1 MSKDDHQISLPFAGG
16 SAPAEPTADRPP
28 SRPTK
33 PARPTKKRPA
43 APTADQLADARPQP
57 PPAAIRA
64 PRAASEPP
72 AREVLTVARLDRL
85 IKRLLEDATA
95 DVLVQG
101 EVSGLRRA
109 GSGHCYFNLKDER
122 EDAIIDCVMY
132 RSAPARA
139 RKRLA
144 DGEKVVL
151 AGRATLYPPRG
162 RMQFVAED
170 VLQTAR
176 GALLEALERLKK
188 KLAAEGL
195 FDERR
200 KKPLPRDPRVV
211 AVLTSRDGAAVH
223 DVVRVAHRRGGA
235 RLLLVPTPVQ
245 GAGAGPRIARAIAL
259 TDRLG
264 VDAII
269 VTRGGGSA
277 EDLAAY
283 NDEAVVRA
291 IAAAETPIVSAVG
304 HEIDI
309 SLSDLAADARAATPS
324 QAAELLIPDEA
335 ARRHRLGQL
344 HRRLDRAI
352 RHSVHVRR
360 SELRELRSE
369 LGEPRTVLRETS
381 QRFDDLVL
389 RAERA
394 LRRELGT
401 RTTALRR
408 QRQALDAQHP
418 RNVLA
423 TALKRVDR
431 QADLL
436 AAMRQQLDERRRAL
450 DGLVPR
456 LATAMRRRLDTEA
469 HALAQ
474 AEPALSRSIQRRLDA
489 DAHRLS
495 AAAGRLDALSPLR
508 VLGRGYAIALDAE
521 GRAIKRAK
529 DLSEGDRVE
538 LRLHEGRATAE
549 VTAID
554 DEPR

>member
-1 MSKDDHQISLPFAGG
+1 MSKEDHQIALPFAGDA
-16 SAPAEPTADRPP
+16 APEPSPGKRAKPRPAKKKP
-28 SRPTK
+28 RAAKPK
-33 PARPTKKRPA
+33 PPPARPA
-43 APTADQLADARPQP
+43 SE
-57 PPAAIRA
+57 PPAPE
-64 PRAASEPP
+64 PRPPASEPP
-72 AREVLTVARLDRL
+72 AREVLSVARLDRL

-122 EDAIIDCVMY
+122 EDAVIDCVMY

-200 KKPLPRDPRVV
+200 KKPLPRDPRVI

-245 GAGAGPRIARAIAL
+245 GAGAGPRIARAIAM

-264 VDAII
+264 VDAMI

-291 IAAAETPIVSAVG
+291 IAAAQTPVVSAVG

-335 ARRHRLGQL
+335 ARHQRLGHL
-344 HRRLDRAI
+344 MRRLDRA
-352 RHSVHVRR
+352 VHHALHARR
-360 SELRELRSE
+360 AELRELRSE
-369 LGEPRTVLRETS
+369 LGEPRTRLRESS
-381 QRFDDLVL
+381 QHFDDLVS
-389 RAERA
+389 RGERA
-394 LRRELGT
+394 LRRGLAQKVGE
-401 RTTALRR
+401 LRR
-408 QRQALDAQHP
+408 QRRALDAQHP

-423 TALKRVDR
+423 AARRRVDR
-431 QADLL
+431 EADLL
-436 AAMRQQLDERRRAL
+436 AALRQRLTDERRGVDALAPRAT
-450 DGLVPR
+450 
-456 LATAMRRRLDTEA
+456 TAM
-469 HALAQ
+469 
-474 AEPALSRSIQRRLDA
+474 QRRLDGE
-489 DAHRLS
+489 AHRLA

-508 VLGRGYAIALDAE
+508 VLGRGYAIALDSE
-521 GRAIKRAK
+521 GRAVKRAGE
-529 DLSEGDRVE
+529 LSPGDTVE

-549 VTAID
+549 VTGVTEGGD
-554 DEPR
+554 DG

>member
-1 MSKDDHQISLPFAGG
+1 MSKDDSQITLPFDGG
-16 SAPAEPTADRPP
+16 GEPGADDVTPPKAPKRHEAKAKATATAKAAKPPAPAF
-28 SRPTK
+28 
-33 PARPTKKRPA
+33 
-43 APTADQLADARPQP
+43 
-57 PPAAIRA
+57 
-64 PRAASEPP
+64 EPP

-122 EDAIIDCVMY
+122 EDAVIDCVMY

-139 RKRLA
+139 RKCLA
-144 DGEKVVL
+144 DGDKVVL
-151 AGRATLYPPRG
+151 AGRATLYAPRG

-200 KKPLPRDPRVV
+200 KKPLPHDPRVI

-245 GAGAGPRIARAIAL
+245 GAGAGPRIARAIAM

-264 VDAII
+264 VDAMI

-283 NDEAVVRA
+283 DHEAVVRA
-291 IAAAETPIVSAVG
+291 IAAATTPVVSAVG

-335 ARRHRLGQL
+335 ARRHRLGHL
-344 HRRLDRAI
+344 FKRLDRAMHHALHA
-352 RHSVHVRR
+352 RRASLSERR
-360 SELRELRSE
+360 SA
-369 LGEPRTVLRETS
+369 LGEPRARLREAS
-381 QRFDDLVL
+381 QHFDDLIL

-394 LRRELGT
+394 VRR
-401 RTTALRR
+401 RITTGVAELRR
-408 QRQALDAQHP
+408 QQQALDAQHP
-418 RNVLA
+418 RNVLSV
-423 TALKRVDR
+423 TRKRVDR

-436 AAMRQQLDERRRAL
+436 AAMRRQLAERARELEAL
-450 DGLVPR
+450 RPR
-456 LATAMRRRLDTEA
+456 LSATMRRRLDGE
-469 HALAQ
+469 
-474 AEPALSRSIQRRLDA
+474 
-489 DAHRLS
+489 AHRLT
-495 AAAGRLDALSPLR
+495 AGAGRLDALSPLR
-508 VLGRGYAIALDAE
+508 VLGRGYAIALDGE
-521 GRAIKRAK
+521 GRAVKRAK
-529 DLSEGDRVE
+529 DLAVGDAVT

-549 VTAID
+549 VTGIED
-554 DEPR
+554 D